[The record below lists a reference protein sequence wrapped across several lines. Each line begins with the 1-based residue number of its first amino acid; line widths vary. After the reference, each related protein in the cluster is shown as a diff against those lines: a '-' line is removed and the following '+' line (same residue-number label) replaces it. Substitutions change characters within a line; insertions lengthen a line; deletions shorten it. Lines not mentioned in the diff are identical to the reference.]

1 MPDGE
6 HAWVLGSGLVMTFRV
21 IGPWR
26 KGEGWFAG
34 GKPQP
39 PNPILLPLCSWEDRR
54 SSILSTTL
62 PLQLWRISS
71 NVPLLWWGKSLPSSS
86 IGGCLRDRALISFD
100 SLGYLYSWDLSWR
113 LSRRYL
119 LLVLRMLST
128 VCSGDF
134 LVPGELWW
142 RSFSACSCGSAF
154 TWRSGERAILLGLVF
169 SSSSSSETE
178 LHLFRD
184 SENDSDQKKNVV
196 NSKHAAKSR
205 LFQYRS
211 VVNDVEKAWQKSW
224 TRVYRETIPARF
236 SRVRTPR
243 CRSVGHAAF
252 SKERKSSNRTW
263 M

>member
-34 GKPQP
+34 GNPQP
-39 PNPILLPLCSWEDRR
+39 PNAILLPLCSWEDKI
-54 SSILSTTL
+54 SSMLSTTL

-71 NVPLLWWGKSLPSSS
+71 NVPLLWWGNSLASSS

-142 RSFSACSCGSAF
+142 RSFSACSRGSAF
-154 TWRSGERAILLGLVF
+154 TWRSGEKAILLGLVF

-184 SENDSDQKKNVV
+184 SANDSKQKKTLWV
-196 NSKHAAKSR
+196 AKLGSTGEQFQLVFQGLER
-205 LFQYRS
+205 LSSPR
-211 VVNDVEKAWQKSW
+211 
-224 TRVYRETIPARF
+224 PAN
-236 SRVRTPR
+236 
-243 CRSVGHAAF
+243 CRSVGHAAS
-252 SKERKSSNRTW
+252 SKERKSPIRAW